1 MNYLKPILY
10 AVMFSGFLLLQPF
23 AKADVSYQETTQITG
38 GSMVGMLKLASA
50 FSSQAKQASAPTTT
64 TVMIHQNRMMR
75 ANPHTTEIIDLDQ
88 RNITF
93 IDHDKRTYS
102 VVTFEQMQQAIAN
115 AAAKS
120 KQSSQH
126 PTSGE
131 ASQMSFNAHVSRSG
145 ATREI
150 DGNRAKEALLTV
162 TMLANASDGSNAK
175 AGMAATSEM
184 WMIDDAPGLAEMR
197 SFNVRMAKEMGI
209 DMDHSPAS
217 SLLATQPGAAQA
229 LADLKKESAGMSGLP
244 VLQITRVGVSV
255 DGQPLPA
262 PSVAPLPQSKSSGNQ
277 SGEVTREIATN
288 TGTETA
294 SNQISRLG
302 SFGRAFGGSSMGAF
316 MKHKPAAHNTTQADT
331 SGSENPAT
339 AGVLLESQTQLSSFS
354 AAPVDSSNFRLPIG
368 YKQVASPMETPRQ
381 K

>member
-1 MNYLKPILY
+1 
-10 AVMFSGFLLLQPF
+10 
-23 AKADVSYQETTQITG
+23 E
-38 GSMVGMLKLASA
+38 
-50 FSSQAKQASAPTTT
+50 
-64 TVMIHQNRMMR
+64 NRMVR
-75 ANPHTTEIIDLDQ
+75 TNPHTTEIIDLDQ

-93 IDHDKRTYS
+93 IDNAKRTYS
-102 VVTFEQMQQAIAN
+102 VVTFEQMQKAMAD

-120 KQSSQH
+120 KQGSHRPAAGQ
-126 PTSGE
+126 
-131 ASQMSFNAHVSRSG
+131 ASQMTFNAHVSRSG

-150 DGNRAKEALLTV
+150 DGHRAKEALLTV
-162 TMLANASDGSNAK
+162 TMLANADDESNAK

-184 WMIDDAPGLAEMR
+184 WMIDSAPGLAEMR
-197 SFNVRMAKEMGI
+197 SFNVRMAKEMRI

-244 VLQITRVGVSV
+244 VLQTTRVGVSV

-302 SFGRAFGGSSMGAF
+302 SFGRALGGSSMGAF
-316 MKHKPAAHNTTQADT
+316 MKHKPVAHNTTQPTHPVRQIPPLRA
-331 SGSENPAT
+331 
-339 AGVLLESQTQLSSFS
+339 SFS
-354 AAPVDSSNFRLPIG
+354 KAKHNSAAFQPPL
-368 YKQVASPMETPRQ
+368 QT
-381 K
+381 

>member
-1 MNYLKPILY
+1 MNYLKSSLY
-10 AVMFSGFLLLQPF
+10 AILFSSFLVLQPF

-38 GSMVGMLKLASA
+38 GSLVGMMKLASA

-64 TVMIHQNRMMR
+64 TVMIHQNRMVR

-88 RNITF
+88 RNMTF
-93 IDHDKRTYS
+93 IDNDKRTYS
-102 VVTFEQMQQAIAN
+102 VVTFEQMRQAMAN

-120 KQSSQH
+120 KQ
-126 PTSGE
+126 
-131 ASQMSFNAHVSRSG
+131 ASQQPAAGQANQMTFNAHVSSSG

-150 DGNRAKEALLTV
+150 DGHSAKEALLTI

-197 SFNVRMAKEMGI
+197 SFNERMAKEMGI

-244 VLQITRVGVSV
+244 VLQITRVGVSA

-277 SGEVTREIATN
+277 SGEVTREIATD
-288 TGTETA
+288 TGTQTA
-294 SNQISRLG
+294 SNQLSRLG
-302 SFGRAFGGSSMGAF
+302 GFGRALGGSSMSAF
-316 MKHKPAAHNTTQADT
+316 MKHKPAAHNTPQADT
-331 SGSENPAT
+331 SSAADPAT

-354 AAPVDSSNFRLPIG
+354 AAPVDASNFRLPSG
-368 YKQVASPMETPRQ
+368 YKQVASPLVTQRQ